1 MRDNRD
7 KNKYSM
13 HDMKQI
19 NVVDTASKAL
29 QSIVYYPLNQGVYA
43 MGQVVINRAQ
53 GVYAMGQVVINRAQ
67 GVHGMGQVLF
77 NRAQGVSAIGQVI
90 FVRNLVGA

>member
-1 MRDNRD
+1 MRDNRE
-7 KNKYSM
+7 KSELSV
-13 HDMKQI
+13 HTVQQV
-19 NVVDTASKAL
+19 NVVDTASKGL
-29 QSIVYYPLNQGVYA
+29 QSIVYYPFN
-43 MGQVVINRAQ
+43 Q

-90 FVRNLVGA
+90 FVRDLVGA